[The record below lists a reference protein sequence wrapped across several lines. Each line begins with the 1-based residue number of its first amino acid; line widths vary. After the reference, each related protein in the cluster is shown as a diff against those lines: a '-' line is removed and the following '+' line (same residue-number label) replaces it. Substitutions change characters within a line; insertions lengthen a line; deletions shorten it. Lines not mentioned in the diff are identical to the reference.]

1 MSDLCTISRRVQFS
15 ASYRYWLPE
24 LTEAENHRRFGIA
37 ARSPGS
43 TFTLWVQV
51 QGPIDPFGM
60 VANLSTTIKRA
71 LQREVLEPLHGAN
84 LNQIWP
90 EFANTLPTSEW
101 LAQVLWQRLG
111 QCWQRQGLQL
121 RQVQLSP
128 DPGLVVEYRG
138 QAMEAHL
145 TVHTHFS
152 AAHRLALPTL
162 TLAQNSEIYGKC
174 SRPSGHGHNYQ
185 LWVTVRGQIDPRTGM
200 VIELNRLHDLIEM
213 QVVEQL
219 DHTFLNQ
226 DIAYFQDIVP
236 TAENIA
242 VYIRDQ
248 LLEPL
253 RELGVQL
260 VKVRLD
266 ETENNSCEVYVQT
279 EAPWVDRPVTSA
291 IDQGKP
297 AGVGAN

>member
-1 MSDLCTISRRVQFS
+1 
-15 ASYRYWLPE
+15 
-24 LTEAENHRRFGIA
+24 
-37 ARSPGS
+37 
-43 TFTLWVQV
+43 VQV

-200 VIELNRLHDLIEM
+200 VVELNRLHDLIEM
-213 QVVEQL
+213 QVVEPL

-248 LLEPL
+248 LLEPV

-260 VKVRLD
+260 VKIRLD

-279 EAPWVDRPVTSA
+279 EAPWVDRPVISA

>member
-200 VIELNRLHDLIEM
+200 VVELNRLHDLIET

-279 EAPWVDRPVTSA
+279 EAPWVDRPATSA

>member
-60 VANLSTTIKRA
+60 VANLSTTIKRT

-200 VIELNRLHDLIEM
+200 VVELNRLHDLIEM

-260 VKVRLD
+260 VKIRLD

-279 EAPWVDRPVTSA
+279 EAPWADRPVTSA